1 MELDITGARI
11 LWETPI
17 NVPVLG
23 QLKISET
30 MVISWLVMLLITG
43 ACIWL
48 TRDLKEENISKRQA
62 LAELIVEKANQFVV
76 GNMGERFRYFVPFV
90 AALFAT
96 SVLSNLISL
105 IGLRSPTADLSTEA
119 AWAVVVFIMITA
131 QKIKTNGF
139 GGYLKGFTTP
149 IAVMTPF
156 NILSELATPV
166 SMACRHFGNIL
177 SGVVI
182 NALIYGALA
191 VASSA
196 LFGLIPGVVG
206 DVLSKIPFLD
216 VGIPAILSVYFRLVL
231 RLYAGIYLLYAD
243 SHVYCKRCGRRLK
256 VTAQDDQKIYYSKED
271 FYYGISDAR
280 KRYRISWLCNR
291 CRLLPDRRYRTWYW

>member
-1 MELDITGARI
+1 MEAYMELDISGAKVYFTIPTEIPI
-11 LWETPI
+11 LGDI
-17 NVPVLG
+17 
-23 QLKISET
+23 QISET
-30 MVISWLVMLLITG
+30 MIVSWIVMILITG
-43 ACIWL
+43 LCIWL
-48 TRDLKEENISKRQA
+48 THDLKVENISKRQA
-62 LAELIVEKANQFVV
+62 LAEMIVEQANKFVV
-76 GNMGERFRYFVPFV
+76 GNMGEKFRHLIPFV

-96 SVLSNLISL
+96 SIVSNLISL

-131 QKIKTNGF
+131 QKIKTSGF

-182 NALIYGALA
+182 NGLIYGALA

-196 LFGLIPGVVG
+196 LLGLIPGVLG
-206 DVLSKIPFLD
+206 DVLSKIPILD
-216 VGIPAILSVYFRLVL
+216 VGVPAITSVYFDWFSGVMQAFIFCMLTVM
-231 RLYAGIYLLYAD
+231 YIANA
-243 SHVYCKRCGRRLK
+243 
-256 VTAQDDQKIYYSKED
+256 AEE
-271 FYYGISDAR
+271 
-280 KRYRISWLCNR
+280 
-291 CRLLPDRRYRTWYW
+291 